1 MNYETTSG
9 DYSPKYAREDAMRN
23 MHYRDAATLSAG
35 SQVPEKRPEGG
46 VLREMRA
53 MDKQLQ
59 ELTQR
64 VDILCSRLSEVRIPQ
79 PVSDGYGRTP
89 ETAASGM
96 ASQLSAF
103 NSILNE
109 QIIRLRELE
118 QGLDL

>member
-1 MNYETTSG
+1 MNYETTAG
-9 DYSPKYAREDAMRN
+9 DYSPKYAREDAMRG
-23 MHYRDAATLSAG
+23 MHYRDPATLSMGPQAL
-35 SQVPEKRPEGG
+35 EKRPEGG
-46 VLREMRA
+46 VLREMRI

-64 VDILCSRLSEVRIPQ
+64 VDILCSRLSEVRVPQ
-79 PVSDGYGRTP
+79 PNSEGYGRTP
-89 ETAASGM
+89 EIAASGM

-109 QIIRLRELE
+109 QVIRLRELE